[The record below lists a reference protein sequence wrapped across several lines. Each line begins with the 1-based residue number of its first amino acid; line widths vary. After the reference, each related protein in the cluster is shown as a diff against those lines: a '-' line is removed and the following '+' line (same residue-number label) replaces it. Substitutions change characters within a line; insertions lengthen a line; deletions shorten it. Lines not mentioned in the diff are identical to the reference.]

1 MKVIKRLQRKM
12 VVTVLVIQAIVFALI
27 LISLNLMVS
36 VSVLREMKASLHHFV
51 HHNIPI
57 LEKRHDWVQSRMK
70 DIPFPEIQRP
80 PRNQDEAPKDENPW
94 RNFFASVMPFTSESL
109 AKNFFGITYDMEGKL
124 ASILDSFP
132 RYTDEEMKELINLGL
147 DLELT
152 EKPKMIFSS
161 MGSFLY
167 IKKNTSRGSLVALA
181 DFTREMKTAGRMML
195 VSVGIYIISIL
206 ISALVAWF
214 VAKRSVRPVQ
224 EAFETQKQFIA
235 DAGHELK
242 TPVSVVAANADALSG
257 EIGDNKWLGYIK
269 SETNRM
275 ARLIND
281 LLYLAKND
289 AGHSAL
295 VYSSVDLSRV
305 VEAAVLPFESI
316 VFEQNKQL
324 ELEIQE
330 GIHWLCD
337 GGGISQIVVILLDN
351 AIKNSAAGATIKV
364 SLSMESGRRG
374 NRAASSRSLGGYGKF
389 SKAYSHPVIT
399 VYNEGEGLSEDE
411 IQQVF
416 KRFYRSDSS
425 RTRTTGGCGLG
436 LSIAQAIAQAHQG
449 VIVVEGCQGQW
460 ISFSLHLGLVQQN
473 IPITGE

>member
-12 VVTVLVIQAIVFALI
+12 VVTVLVIQAIVFALV

-36 VSVLREMKASLHHFV
+36 FSVLREMKGSLYHFV
-51 HHNIPI
+51 RHNIPI

-70 DIPFPEIQRP
+70 DIPLTESQVPL
-80 PRNQDEAPKDENPW
+80 RNQNTPPNDENAW
-94 RNFFASVMPFTSESL
+94 RNFFANVMPFANETL

-124 ASILDSFP
+124 ASILDTFP
-132 RYTDEEMKELINLGL
+132 RYTDEEMNELINLGL
-147 DLELT
+147 DLDFT
-152 EKPKMIFSS
+152 EKPKMFFSS

-167 IKKNTSRGSLVALA
+167 IKKNTNQGSLVALA

-195 VSVGIYIISIL
+195 VSVGIYLLSIM
-206 ISALVAWF
+206 ISAAVAWF

-242 TPVSVVAANADALSG
+242 TPISVVAANADALSG
-257 EIGDNKWLGYIK
+257 EIGDNKWLNYIK

-289 AGHSAL
+289 AGRMPL
-295 VYSSVDLSRV
+295 VYSSVDVSRV

-316 VFEQNKQL
+316 VYEQDKEL

-330 GIHWLCD
+330 GVQWVCD

-351 AIKNSAAGATIKV
+351 AIKNSSAGAKIKV
-364 SLSMESGRRG
+364 SLAMEGNRRG
-374 NRAASSRSLGGYGKF
+374 NRSQGKF
-389 SKAYSHPVIT
+389 GKSHSHPVIT
-399 VYNEGEGLSEDE
+399 VYNQGEGLSEDE
-411 IQQVF
+411 IKQIF

-449 VIVVEGCQGQW
+449 SIVVEGCQGEW
-460 ISFSLHLGLVQQN
+460 ISFSLHLGLVRQKN
-473 IPITGE
+473 PVIEE

>member
-12 VVTVLVIQAIVFALI
+12 VVTVLVIQAIVFALV

-36 VSVLREMKASLHHFV
+36 FSVLREMKGSLYHFV
-51 HHNIPI
+51 RHNIPI

-70 DIPFPEIQRP
+70 DIPLTESQVPL
-80 PRNQDEAPKDENPW
+80 RNQNTPPNDENAW
-94 RNFFASVMPFTSESL
+94 RNFFANVMPFANETL

-124 ASILDSFP
+124 ASILDTFP
-132 RYTDEEMKELINLGL
+132 RYTDEEMNELINLGL
-147 DLELT
+147 DLEFT
-152 EKPKMIFSS
+152 EKPKMFFSS

-167 IKKNTSRGSLVALA
+167 IKKNTNQGSLVALA

-195 VSVGIYIISIL
+195 VSVGIYLLSIM
-206 ISALVAWF
+206 ISAAVAWF

-242 TPVSVVAANADALSG
+242 TPISVVAANADALSG
-257 EIGDNKWLGYIK
+257 EIGDNKWLNYIK

-289 AGHSAL
+289 AGRMPL
-295 VYSSVDLSRV
+295 VYSSVDVSRV

-316 VFEQNKQL
+316 VYEQDKEL

-330 GIHWLCD
+330 GVQWVCD

-351 AIKNSAAGATIKV
+351 AIKNSSAGAKIKV
-364 SLSMESGRRG
+364 SLAMEGNRRG
-374 NRAASSRSLGGYGKF
+374 NRSQGKF
-389 SKAYSHPVIT
+389 GKSHSHPVIT
-399 VYNEGEGLSEDE
+399 VYNQGEGLSEDE
-411 IQQVF
+411 IKQIF

-449 VIVVEGCQGQW
+449 SIVVEGCQGEW
-460 ISFSLHLGLVQQN
+460 ISFSLHLGLVRQK
-473 IPITGE
+473 IPVIEE

>member
-12 VVTVLVIQAIVFALI
+12 VVTVLVIQAIVFALV

-36 VSVLREMKASLHHFV
+36 FSVLREMKGSLYHFV
-51 HHNIPI
+51 RHNIPI

-70 DIPFPEIQRP
+70 DIPLTESRVPL
-80 PRNQDEAPKDENPW
+80 RNQNTPPNDENAW
-94 RNFFASVMPFTSESL
+94 RNFFANVMPFANETL

-124 ASILDSFP
+124 ASILDTFP
-132 RYTDEEMKELINLGL
+132 RYTDEEMNELINLGL
-147 DLELT
+147 DLEFT
-152 EKPKMIFSS
+152 EKPKMFFSS

-167 IKKNTSRGSLVALA
+167 IKKNTNQGSLVALA

-195 VSVGIYIISIL
+195 VSVGIYLLSIM
-206 ISALVAWF
+206 ISAAVAWF

-257 EIGDNKWLGYIK
+257 EIGDNKWLNYIK
-269 SETNRM
+269 NETNRM

-289 AGHSAL
+289 AGRMPL
-295 VYSSVDLSRV
+295 VYSSVDVSRV

-316 VFEQNKQL
+316 VYEQDKEL
-324 ELEIQE
+324 ELDIQE
-330 GIHWLCD
+330 GVQWVCD

-351 AIKNSAAGATIKV
+351 AIKNSSAGAKIKV
-364 SLSMESGRRG
+364 SLVMEGNRRG
-374 NRAASSRSLGGYGKF
+374 NRSQGKF
-389 SKAYSHPVIT
+389 GKSHSHPVIT
-399 VYNEGEGLSEDE
+399 VYNQGEGLSEDE
-411 IQQVF
+411 IKQIF

-449 VIVVEGCQGQW
+449 SIVVEGCQGEW
-460 ISFSLHLGLVQQN
+460 ISFSLHLGLVQQK
-473 IPITGE
+473 IPVIEE

>member
-12 VVTVLVIQAIVFALI
+12 VVTVLVIQAIVFALV

-36 VSVLREMKASLHHFV
+36 FSVLREMKGSLYHFV
-51 HHNIPI
+51 RHNIPI

-70 DIPFPEIQRP
+70 DIPLTESQVPL
-80 PRNQDEAPKDENPW
+80 RNQNTPPNDENAW
-94 RNFFASVMPFTSESL
+94 RNFFANVMPFANETL

-124 ASILDSFP
+124 ASILDTFP
-132 RYTDEEMKELINLGL
+132 RYTDEEMNELINLGL
-147 DLELT
+147 DLDFT
-152 EKPKMIFSS
+152 EKPKMFFSS

-167 IKKNTSRGSLVALA
+167 IKKNTNQGSLVALA

-195 VSVGIYIISIL
+195 VSVGIYFLSIM
-206 ISALVAWF
+206 ISAAVAWF

-257 EIGDNKWLGYIK
+257 EIGDNKWLNYIK

-289 AGHSAL
+289 AGRMPL
-295 VYSSVDLSRV
+295 VYSSVDVSRV

-316 VFEQNKQL
+316 VYEQDKEL

-330 GIHWLCD
+330 GVQWVCD

-351 AIKNSAAGATIKV
+351 AIKNSSAGAKIKV
-364 SLSMESGRRG
+364 SLAMEGNRRG
-374 NRAASSRSLGGYGKF
+374 NRSQGKF
-389 SKAYSHPVIT
+389 GKSHSHPVIT
-399 VYNEGEGLSEDE
+399 VYNQGEGLSEDE
-411 IQQVF
+411 IKQIF

-449 VIVVEGCQGQW
+449 SIVVEGCQGEW
-460 ISFSLHLGLVQQN
+460 ISFSLHLGLVRQK
-473 IPITGE
+473 IPVIEE

>member
-27 LISLNLMVS
+27 LIALNLMVS
-36 VSVLREMKASLHHFV
+36 FSVLREMKASLRHFV

-70 DIPFPEIQRP
+70 DIPLTE
-80 PRNQDEAPKDENPW
+80 ENPPLRRQDDSLTDEKAW
-94 RNFFASVMPFTSESL
+94 RHFFANVMPL
-109 AKNFFGITYDMEGKL
+109 ANETLARNFFGITYDMEGKL

-132 RYTDEEMKELINLGL
+132 RYTEEEMKEFINLGL
-147 DLELT
+147 DLEFT
-152 EKPKMIFSS
+152 EKPQMIFSS

-167 IKKNTSRGSLVALA
+167 IKKNTNRGSLVALA
-181 DFTREMKTAGRMML
+181 DFSREMKTAGRMML

-206 ISALVAWF
+206 ISAAVAWF

-242 TPVSVVAANADALSG
+242 TPVSVVAANADALAG
-257 EIGDNKWLGYIK
+257 EIGDNKWLSYIK

-275 ARLIND
+275 AHLIND

-289 AGHSAL
+289 AGRVPL
-295 VYSSVDLSRV
+295 VYSTVDVSRV

-316 VFEQNKQL
+316 VYEQGKEL

-330 GIHWLCD
+330 GVQWMCD

-351 AIKNSAAGATIKV
+351 AIKNSSTGAKIKV
-364 SLSMESGRRG
+364 TLSMEGNRRG
-374 NRAASSRSLGGYGKF
+374 NRSANRSQGKF
-389 SKAYSHPVIT
+389 GKTHPVIT
-399 VYNEGEGLSEDE
+399 VYNQGEGLSEEE

-425 RTRTTGGCGLG
+425 RTRSTGGCGLG
-436 LSIAQAIAQAHQG
+436 LAIAQAIAQAHQG
-449 VIVVEGCQGQW
+449 SIVVEGQQGQW

-473 IPITGE
+473 TGLEGE

>member
-12 VVTVLVIQAIVFALI
+12 VVTVLVIQAIVFALV

-36 VSVLREMKASLHHFV
+36 FSVLREMKGSLYHFV
-51 HHNIPI
+51 RHNIPI

-70 DIPFPEIQRP
+70 DIPLTESQVPL
-80 PRNQDEAPKDENPW
+80 RNQNTPPNDENAW
-94 RNFFASVMPFTSESL
+94 RNFFANVMPFANETL

-124 ASILDSFP
+124 ASILDTFP
-132 RYTDEEMKELINLGL
+132 RYTDEEMNELINLGL
-147 DLELT
+147 DLDFT
-152 EKPKMIFSS
+152 EKPKMFFSS

-167 IKKNTSRGSLVALA
+167 IKKNTNQGSLVALA

-195 VSVGIYIISIL
+195 VSVGIYLLSIM
-206 ISALVAWF
+206 ISAAVAWF

-257 EIGDNKWLGYIK
+257 EIGDNKWLNYIK

-289 AGHSAL
+289 AGRMPL
-295 VYSSVDLSRV
+295 VYSSVDVSRV

-316 VFEQNKQL
+316 VYEQDKEL
-324 ELEIQE
+324 ELDIQE
-330 GIHWLCD
+330 GVQWVCD

-351 AIKNSAAGATIKV
+351 AIKNSSAGAKIKV
-364 SLSMESGRRG
+364 SLAMEGNRRG
-374 NRAASSRSLGGYGKF
+374 NRSQGKF
-389 SKAYSHPVIT
+389 GKSHSHPVIT
-399 VYNEGEGLSEDE
+399 VYNQGEGLSEDE
-411 IQQVF
+411 IKQIF

-449 VIVVEGCQGQW
+449 SIVVEGCQGEW
-460 ISFSLHLGLVQQN
+460 ISFSLHLGLVRQK
-473 IPITGE
+473 IPVIEE

>member
-1 MKVIKRLQRKM
+1 MKIIKRLQRKM
-12 VVTVLVIQAIVFALI
+12 VVTVLVIQAIVFALV

-36 VSVLREMKASLHHFV
+36 FSVSREMKGSLYHFV
-51 HHNIPI
+51 RHNIPI

-70 DIPFPEIQRP
+70 DIPLTESQVPL
-80 PRNQDEAPKDENPW
+80 RNQNTPPNDENAW
-94 RNFFASVMPFTSESL
+94 RNFFANVMPFANETL

-124 ASILDSFP
+124 ASILDTFP
-132 RYTDEEMKELINLGL
+132 RYTDEEMNELINLGL
-147 DLELT
+147 DLDFT
-152 EKPKMIFSS
+152 EKPKMFFSS

-167 IKKNTSRGSLVALA
+167 IKKNTNQGSLVALA

-195 VSVGIYIISIL
+195 VSVGIYLLSIM
-206 ISALVAWF
+206 ISAAVAWF

-242 TPVSVVAANADALSG
+242 TPISVVAANADALSG
-257 EIGDNKWLGYIK
+257 EIGDNKWLNYIK

-289 AGHSAL
+289 AGRMPL
-295 VYSSVDLSRV
+295 VYSSVDVSRV

-316 VFEQNKQL
+316 VYEQDKEL

-330 GIHWLCD
+330 GVQWVCD

-351 AIKNSAAGATIKV
+351 AIKNSYEKEKIKV
-364 SLSMESGRRG
+364 SLAMEGNRRG
-374 NRAASSRSLGGYGKF
+374 NRSQGKF
-389 SKAYSHPVIT
+389 GKSHSHPVIT
-399 VYNEGEGLSEDE
+399 VYNQGEGLSEDE
-411 IQQVF
+411 IKQIF

-449 VIVVEGCQGQW
+449 SIVVEGCQGEW
-460 ISFSLHLGLVQQN
+460 ISFSLHLGLVRQK
-473 IPITGE
+473 IPVIEE

>member
-36 VSVLREMKASLHHFV
+36 LSVLREMKASLHQFV
-51 HHNIPI
+51 RHNIPV

-80 PRNQDEAPKDENPW
+80 PRNQDELPNDENPW
-94 RNFFASVMPFTSESL
+94 RNFFSSMMPFTNETL

-124 ASILDSFP
+124 ASVLDSFP

-147 DLELT
+147 ELEPT
-152 EKPKMIFSS
+152 EQPKMIFSS

-167 IKKNTSRGSLVALA
+167 IKKNSNRGSLVALA

-195 VSVGIYIISIL
+195 VSVGIYIVSIL
-206 ISALVAWF
+206 ISAAVAWF

-242 TPVSVVAANADALSG
+242 TPVSVIAANADALSG

-269 SETNRM
+269 SETSRM

-289 AGHSAL
+289 AGGSAL
-295 VYSSVDLSRV
+295 VYSSVDVSRV

-316 VFEQNKQL
+316 IFEQDKQL

-330 GIHWLCD
+330 GIHWVCD

-351 AIKNSAAGATIKV
+351 AIKNSVSGAKIKV
-364 SLSMESGRRG
+364 SLAMEGGRRG
-374 NRAASSRSLGGYGKF
+374 SRSLGGYGKF
-389 SKAYSHPVIT
+389 GKNHNHPVIT
-399 VYNEGEGLSEDE
+399 VYNQGEGLSEDE
-411 IQQVF
+411 IQQIF

-425 RTRTTGGCGLG
+425 RTRSTGGCGLG

-449 VIVVEGCQGQW
+449 SIVVEGCQGQW

>member
-12 VVTVLVIQAIVFALI
+12 VVTVLVIQAIVFALV

-36 VSVLREMKASLHHFV
+36 FSVLREMKGSLYHFV
-51 HHNIPI
+51 RHNIPI

-70 DIPFPEIQRP
+70 DIPLPESQVPLRKQTTP
-80 PRNQDEAPKDENPW
+80 PNDENAW
-94 RNFFASVMPFTSESL
+94 RNFFANVMPFANEAL

-124 ASILDSFP
+124 ASILDTFP
-132 RYTDEEMKELINLGL
+132 RYTDEEMNELINLGL
-147 DLELT
+147 DLEFT
-152 EKPKMIFSS
+152 EKPKMFFSS

-195 VSVGIYIISIL
+195 VSVGIYLISIM
-206 ISALVAWF
+206 ISAAVAWF

-242 TPVSVVAANADALSG
+242 TPVSVVAANVDALSG

-269 SETNRM
+269 SEINRM

-316 VFEQNKQL
+316 VFEQDKEL
-324 ELEIQE
+324 ELDIQE
-330 GIHWLCD
+330 GVQWVCD
-337 GGGISQIVVILLDN
+337 GDGISQIVVILLDN
-351 AIKNSAAGATIKV
+351 AIKNSSAGAKIKV
-364 SLSMESGRRG
+364 SFAMEGNRRG
-374 NRAASSRSLGGYGKF
+374 NCSQGKF
-389 SKAYSHPVIT
+389 GKNHSHPVIT
-399 VYNEGEGLSEDE
+399 VYNQGEGLSEAE
-411 IQQVF
+411 TKQIF

-449 VIVVEGCQGQW
+449 RIVVEGCQGQW
-460 ISFSLHLGLVQQN
+460 ISFSLHLGLVQQK
-473 IPITGE
+473 IPVIGE

>member
-12 VVTVLVIQAIVFALI
+12 VVTVLVIQAIVFALV

-36 VSVLREMKASLHHFV
+36 FSVLREMKGSLYHFV
-51 HHNIPI
+51 RHNIPI

-70 DIPFPEIQRP
+70 DIPLTESQVPL
-80 PRNQDEAPKDENPW
+80 RNQNTPPNDENAW
-94 RNFFASVMPFTSESL
+94 RNFFANVMPFANETL

-124 ASILDSFP
+124 ASILDTFP
-132 RYTDEEMKELINLGL
+132 RYTDEEMNELINLGL
-147 DLELT
+147 DLDFT
-152 EKPKMIFSS
+152 EKPKMFFSS

-167 IKKNTSRGSLVALA
+167 IKKNTNQGSLVALA

-195 VSVGIYIISIL
+195 VSVGIYLLSIM
-206 ISALVAWF
+206 ISAAVAWF

-257 EIGDNKWLGYIK
+257 EIGDNKWLNYIK

-289 AGHSAL
+289 AGRMPL
-295 VYSSVDLSRV
+295 VYSSVDVSRV

-316 VFEQNKQL
+316 VYEQDKEL

-330 GIHWLCD
+330 GVQWVCD

-351 AIKNSAAGATIKV
+351 AIKNSSAGAKIKV
-364 SLSMESGRRG
+364 SLAMEGNRRG
-374 NRAASSRSLGGYGKF
+374 NRSQGKF
-389 SKAYSHPVIT
+389 GKSHSHPVIT
-399 VYNEGEGLSEDE
+399 VYNQGEGLSEDE
-411 IQQVF
+411 IKQIF

-449 VIVVEGCQGQW
+449 SIVVEGCQGEW
-460 ISFSLHLGLVQQN
+460 ISFSLHLGLVRQKN
-473 IPITGE
+473 PVIEE

>member
-12 VVTVLVIQAIVFALI
+12 VVTVLVIQAIVFALV

-36 VSVLREMKASLHHFV
+36 FSVLREMKGSLHHFV
-51 HHNIPI
+51 RHNIPI
-57 LEKRHDWVQSRMK
+57 LEKRRDWVQSRMK
-70 DIPFPEIQRP
+70 DIPLPESQVP
-80 PRNQDEAPKDENPW
+80 LRNQNTPPNDENAW
-94 RNFFASVMPFTSESL
+94 RNFFTNVMPFANENL

-132 RYTDEEMKELINLGL
+132 RYTDEEMNELINLGL
-147 DLELT
+147 DLEFT
-152 EKPKMIFSS
+152 EKPKMFFSS

-167 IKKNTSRGSLVALA
+167 IKKNTNQGSLVALA
-181 DFTREMKTAGRMML
+181 DLTREMKTAGRMML
-195 VSVGIYIISIL
+195 VSVGIYLLSIM
-206 ISALVAWF
+206 ISAAVAWF
-214 VAKRSVRPVQ
+214 VARRSVRPVQ
-224 EAFETQKQFIA
+224 DAFETQKQFIA

-257 EIGDNKWLGYIK
+257 EIGDNKWLNYIK
-269 SETNRM
+269 SETDRM

-289 AGHSAL
+289 AGRMPL
-295 VYSSVDLSRV
+295 VYSSVDVSRV

-316 VFEQNKQL
+316 VYEQDKEL
-324 ELEIQE
+324 ELDIQE
-330 GIHWLCD
+330 GVQWVCD

-351 AIKNSAAGATIKV
+351 AIKNSSAGAKIKV
-364 SLSMESGRRG
+364 SLAMEGNRRG
-374 NRAASSRSLGGYGKF
+374 SRSQGKF
-389 SKAYSHPVIT
+389 GKSHSHPVIT
-399 VYNEGEGLSEDE
+399 VYNQGEGLSEDE
-411 IQQVF
+411 IKQIF

-449 VIVVEGCQGQW
+449 SIVVEGCQGQW
-460 ISFSLHLGLVQQN
+460 ISFSLHLGLV
-473 IPITGE
+473 

>member
-1 MKVIKRLQRKM
+1 M
-12 VVTVLVIQAIVFALI
+12 
-27 LISLNLMVS
+27 
-36 VSVLREMKASLHHFV
+36 
-51 HHNIPI
+51 
-57 LEKRHDWVQSRMK
+57 
-70 DIPFPEIQRP
+70 
-80 PRNQDEAPKDENPW
+80 
-94 RNFFASVMPFTSESL
+94 MPFTNETL

-124 ASILDSFP
+124 ASVLDSFP

-147 DLELT
+147 ELEPT
-152 EKPKMIFSS
+152 EQPKMIFSS

-167 IKKNTSRGSLVALA
+167 IKKNSNRGSLVALA

-195 VSVGIYIISIL
+195 VSVGIYIVSIL
-206 ISALVAWF
+206 ISAAVAWF

-242 TPVSVVAANADALSG
+242 TPVSVIAANADALSG

-269 SETNRM
+269 SETSRM

-289 AGHSAL
+289 AGGSAL
-295 VYSSVDLSRV
+295 VYSSVDVSRV

-316 VFEQNKQL
+316 IYEQDKEL

-330 GIHWLCD
+330 GIHWVCD

-351 AIKNSAAGATIKV
+351 AIKNSVSGAKIKV
-364 SLSMESGRRG
+364 SLAMESGRRG
-374 NRAASSRSLGGYGKF
+374 SRSLGSYGKF
-389 SKAYSHPVIT
+389 GKNHNHPVIT
-399 VYNEGEGLSEDE
+399 VYNQGEGLSEDE
-411 IQQVF
+411 IQQIF

-425 RTRTTGGCGLG
+425 RTRSTGGCGLG

-449 VIVVEGCQGQW
+449 SIVVEGCQGQW
-460 ISFSLHLGLVQQN
+460 ISFSLRLGLVQQN